1 MSLTT
6 DKGMTE
12 SMIRRRLEKLVRTC
26 DSLTMKIFIT
36 IECFGED
43 MVNAHYSADRKALW
57 EEFLDRKEACRLD
70 INGHD
75 KLKEKYDN
83 FFKLPIDDAGKAI
96 HEAICTLLH
105 SKGAADCFRQ
115 ISPNNAAE
123 HTKGPSRTFSKHLAR
138 MFEKK
143 LDTWFSSFDAVAVKL
158 SGHVKV
164 SGFVRVLSGQLDML
178 ATRNG
183 FTYIVDIKST
193 SLDSPKPMDVVHLCL
208 LKMLAIQNGLED
220 PNNVRLALLILHL
233 HPARPVLRLWEYDP
247 TVSMERALREGD
259 IDKLIEAGRK
269 SEHHELWKCNA
280 VIVAPKHMVNN
291 LIKTG

>member
-1 MSLTT
+1 MSLTNG
-6 DKGMTE
+6 KGMTE
-12 SMIRRRLEKLVRTC
+12 SLIRRRLEKLVRTC

-57 EEFLDRKEACRLD
+57 EEFLDRREACRLD
-70 INGHD
+70 LNGHV
-75 KLKEKYDN
+75 KLKEKYEN
-83 FFKLPIDDAGKAI
+83 FIKLPMDDAGKAI
-96 HEAICTLLH
+96 HEAICALLH
-105 SKGAADCFRQ
+105 SKGAADCFKQ
-115 ISPNNAAE
+115 ISPNNNSD
-123 HTKGPSRTFSKHLAR
+123 HPKGPSRTFSQHLAR

-143 LDTWFSSFDAVAVKL
+143 LDNWFSSFDAVTVKL
-158 SGHVKV
+158 NGHVKV
-164 SGFVRVLSGQLDML
+164 SGFVRVLSGQLDIV
-178 ATRNG
+178 ATRKG

-193 SLDSPKPMDVVHLCL
+193 SLDSPKPMDVIHMCL

-233 HPARPVLRLWEYDP
+233 QPARPVLRLWEYDP

-269 SEHHELWKCNA
+269 SEHHELWKSNA
-280 VIVAPKHMVNN
+280 VVADSTDKLNN
-291 LIKTG
+291 VIKTE